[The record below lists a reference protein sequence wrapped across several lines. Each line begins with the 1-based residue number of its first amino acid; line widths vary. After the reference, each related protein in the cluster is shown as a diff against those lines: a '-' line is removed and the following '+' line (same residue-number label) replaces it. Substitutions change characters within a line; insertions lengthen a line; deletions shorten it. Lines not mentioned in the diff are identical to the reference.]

1 MGFFIVKRLF
11 VTVLVIFVT
20 SIAAFSLV
28 HLSGD
33 PAIAMAGEG
42 ASVEEVEAIRRLYQF
57 DRPMHEQYLTWLG
70 KVASGDFGRS
80 ITLRE
85 DVGPV
90 IAEHAP
96 VTVKLGLFSL
106 GIALAIAIPLGI
118 AGALA
123 PHSVVDRA
131 AQAVAVAGQAIPSFL
146 SALALIYLFGVVLKW
161 FPISG
166 SQSWRHYV
174 LPSLALGFYAAPA
187 ILRLTRSGMIEALQ
201 SDHVRT
207 VRAYGMSAHTIVLR
221 HALRQAILPVVSLA
235 AVQFGYMLGG
245 SVVIETVFSLN
256 GLGNL
261 AWQSIQR
268 SDVEVIQAILLL
280 VAASYALLTLAADL
294 INATLDPRIR
304 LG

>member
-1 MGFFIVKRLF
+1 MGYFVAKRLL
-11 VTVLVIFVT
+11 VTLLVVFVT

-33 PAIAMAGEG
+33 PAITMAGEG
-42 ASVEEVEAIRRLYQF
+42 ASVEQVEAIRRLYQF
-57 DRPMHEQYLTWLG
+57 DRPLHEQYLAWLG
-70 KVASGDFGRS
+70 KVANGDFGRS

-85 DVGPV
+85 QVGPI
-90 IAEHAP
+90 IARHAP
-96 VTVKLGLFSL
+96 VTVTLGIFSL
-106 GIALAIAIPLGI
+106 LIALAISIPLGI
-118 AGALA
+118 AGALS
-123 PHSVVDRA
+123 PHSAVDRA
-131 AQAVAVAGQAIPSFL
+131 VQSVAVAGQAIPSFL
-146 SALALIYLFGVVLKW
+146 SALGLIYLFGVVLKW
-161 FPISG
+161 LPISG
-166 SQSWRHYV
+166 SGTWRHYV
-174 LPSLALGFYAAPA
+174 LPSLALGFYACPA
-187 ILRLTRSGMIEALQ
+187 ILRLTRAGMIEALQ

-207 VRAYGMSAHTIVLR
+207 VRAFGLPGRVVVLR
-221 HALRQAILPVVSLA
+221 HALRQAAIPVVSLA

-245 SVVIETVFSLN
+245 SVVVESIFSLK

-280 VAASYALLTLAADL
+280 IATSYALLTLAADL